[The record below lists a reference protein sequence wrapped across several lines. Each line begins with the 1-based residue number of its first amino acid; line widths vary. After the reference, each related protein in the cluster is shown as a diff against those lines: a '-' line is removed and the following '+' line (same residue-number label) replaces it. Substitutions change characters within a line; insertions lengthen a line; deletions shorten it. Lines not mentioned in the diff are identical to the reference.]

1 MSHQLTVHALPSPVR
16 ETDREVTIRV
26 FWRVGERCRNA
37 LDVRLPGICGDP
49 LSAAEIVALR
59 HLLGVREVMG
69 RNRNGSGLVLVCS
82 RGAVKKVAR
91 RTSSKAG
98 LWAYSEPL
106 TTRYVGAEYV
116 VSKDRDW
123 LPPEG
128 ARVAIAVVDALADAS
143 GAEVHAIAG
152 LGPVAVTHHALESY
166 VECVDPLGKSPWR
179 SLVRHLGGGLRRVD
193 LPPGVLRHKLRKYGE
208 AGVPE
213 IWKHPDNP
221 LHFVLLP
228 SGGVLRL
235 LTVFELRD

>member
-1 MSHQLTVHALPSPVR
+1 MSHRLTVHALPSPVQA
-16 ETDREVTIRV
+16 TDRETTVRV
-26 FWRVGERCRNA
+26 YWRVGERCRNA
-37 LDVRLPGICGDP
+37 LDVRLPGICEDP

-69 RNRNGSGLVLVCS
+69 QNRNGSGLVLVCS

-91 RTSSKAG
+91 RASSKSG

-128 ARVAIAVVDALADAS
+128 ARVAIAVVDAQADAS
-143 GAEVHAIAG
+143 GAEVHAIEG
-152 LGPVAVTHHALESY
+152 LGPVSITRHALEGY
-166 VECVDPLGKSPWR
+166 VACIDPLESSPWR
-179 SLVRHLGGGLRRVD
+179 SLVRHLGSGLRRVE
-193 LPPGVLRHKLRKYGE
+193 LPPRILRHKLRKYGE

-221 LHFVLLP
+221 LHFVFLR